1 MIDKEQIK
9 KRRLE
14 VLLRTNHDN
23 AKYLAM
29 DMELEHR
36 LRTTSLGQFVV
47 GYCNEYAIE
56 RLFKGA
62 SIPISNRDQAR
73 GRFAAA
79 QEIRE
84 IHQLYGVVA

>member
-1 MIDKEQIK
+1 MNDKELVN

-29 DMELEHR
+29 DLELEHR
-36 LRTTSLGQFVV
+36 LRTTSFGQFLI
-47 GYCNEYAIE
+47 GYCNEYAIQ

-62 SIPISNRDQAR
+62 NIPVCTRDQAR

-79 QEIRE
+79 QEIKE
-84 IHQLYGVVA
+84 IHQLFGVPA